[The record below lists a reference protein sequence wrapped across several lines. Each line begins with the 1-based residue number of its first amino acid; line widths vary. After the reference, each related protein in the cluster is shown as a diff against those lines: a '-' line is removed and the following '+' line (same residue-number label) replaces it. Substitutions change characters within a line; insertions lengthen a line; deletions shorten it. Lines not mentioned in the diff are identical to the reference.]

1 MIVTTAT
8 TITINIL
15 MIALKIDKVFYG
27 TVYWKDEKEDEKYL
41 TGRSL
46 RVFHLIL
53 IKTFF

>member
-27 TVYWKDEKEDEKYL
+27 TVHWKDENEDEKYL